1 MVDNINLEGFETI
14 GDGIFIY
21 KNFLS
26 NEVANNLYN
35 IALSRTNWQNSSQ
48 YGRAPSL
55 TGEDGELKFLY
66 EKMST
71 CFNTNATLDDY
82 WYFQKYEVGQL
93 MSAHQDNNKVL
104 KHIEKAKTYVE
115 GMEYK
120 RIRQPLFGIVLY
132 LNTPEKGG
140 ELIYTEQNITYTPSP
155 GDLIVH
161 EADKKCTHMSAE
173 VTKGIKIVV
182 PSYAYQIIKVPIDK
196 PINKLHI

>member
-1 MVDNINLEGFETI
+1 MVKNINLDGFETI

-26 NEVANNLYN
+26 AEVAENIYNL
-35 IALSRTNWQNSSQ
+35 ALLRENWRNSSK
-48 YGRAPSL
+48 YGGGPSIS
-55 TGEDGELKFLY
+55 GEDKDLQFLY
-66 EKMST
+66 HQMST
-71 CFNTNATLDDY
+71 CFNEDAVLDNY
-82 WYFQKYEVGQL
+82 WYFQKYKIGQL

-104 KHIEKAKTYVE
+104 DDMEKAKTYVE

-120 RIRQPLFGIVLY
+120 EVRQPLFGIVLY
-132 LNTPEKGG
+132 LNTPEEGG
-140 ELIYTEQNITYTPSP
+140 ELVYTEQNITYKPMP
-155 GDLIVH
+155 GDLLVH

-196 PINKLHI
+196 VVD